1 MKKNLSTTILL
12 GLIITFC
19 INGCNDSKISETNTC
34 VQMMDIISDDK
45 YTNLK
50 VNYCE
55 YWTMIEIKEKDS
67 TLGLNPTIRII
78 EREKINKL
86 IETLEKTLS
95 LFEETQNKNLK
106 IKNEFNVYEKDLKDF
121 ISVYFD
127 STNENIEIKIEL
139 MTKND
144 VNFFKVYDKNKLS
157 KIIEELKNTQKNG
170 INKLNETKQL
180 IVK

>member
-1 MKKNLSTTILL
+1 VLKKFSITILL
-12 GLIITFC
+12 SLIISFFF
-19 INGCNDSKISETNTC
+19 NGCNDSKISETNTC

-67 TLGLNPTIRII
+67 ILGLNPTIRII

-95 LFEETQNKNLK
+95 LFEEIQNKNLK
-106 IKNEFNVYEKDLKDF
+106 IQNEFNVYEKDLKDF
-121 ISVYFD
+121 ISVNFD
-127 STNENIEIKIEL
+127 STNENIEIKISL
-139 MTKND
+139 ITKDNS
-144 VNFFKVYDKNKLS
+144 NFFIINDKNKLF
-157 KIIEELKNTQKNG
+157 KIIEELQNTQKNG
-170 INKLNETKQL
+170 INKLNEIKQL
-180 IVK
+180 VNK